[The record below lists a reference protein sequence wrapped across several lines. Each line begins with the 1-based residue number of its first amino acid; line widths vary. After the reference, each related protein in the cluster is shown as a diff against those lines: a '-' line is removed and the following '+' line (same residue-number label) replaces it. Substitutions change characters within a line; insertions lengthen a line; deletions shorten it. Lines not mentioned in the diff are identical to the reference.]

1 MLKSTAP
8 QDGSNQEP
16 WVTAWMGDIVELPN
30 LPWDTAWMG
39 DVVKL
44 PSLQQIILEQGM
56 NSYT

>member
-16 WVTAWMGDIVELPN
+16 WVTAWMGDIV
-30 LPWDTAWMG
+30 
-39 DVVKL
+39 KL